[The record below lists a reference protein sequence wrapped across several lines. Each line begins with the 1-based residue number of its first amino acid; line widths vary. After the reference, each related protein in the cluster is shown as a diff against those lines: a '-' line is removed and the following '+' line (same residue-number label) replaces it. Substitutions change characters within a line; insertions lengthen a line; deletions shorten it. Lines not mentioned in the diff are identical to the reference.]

1 MSLAGVPGLGT
12 TMPPLSSTVAT
23 FTKFLEGCKSVSL
36 LIVPG
41 FETIT

>member
-12 TMPPLSSTVAT
+12 TIPPPSTVAT